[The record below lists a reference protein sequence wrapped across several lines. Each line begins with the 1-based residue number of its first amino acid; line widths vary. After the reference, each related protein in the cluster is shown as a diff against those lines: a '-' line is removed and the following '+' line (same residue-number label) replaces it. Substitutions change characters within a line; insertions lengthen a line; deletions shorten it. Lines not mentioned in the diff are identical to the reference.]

1 VTELATIETHRDG
14 DQCFLRIRGEVDM
27 SNVTDLASAIEEALP
42 NDAPFV
48 VVDLTETTYLDSAG
62 VQLLFR
68 VAGRLRSRRH
78 QVAIVAPRD
87 GPVRA
92 VLDLVGLAA
101 LVTLFERSE
110 DVPATLGDDW
120 PAAP

>member
-1 VTELATIETHRDG
+1 MTELATIESHRDG
-14 DQCFLRIRGEVDM
+14 DRCFLRIRGEVDM
-27 SNVTDLASAIEEALP
+27 SNVSDLAGAIEDALP
-42 NDAPFV
+42 NDAPFF
-48 VVDLTETTYLDSAG
+48 VVDLTDTIYLDSAG

-78 QVAIVAPRD
+78 QVAIVAPRE

-101 LVTLFERSE
+101 LVTLFDRPE
-110 DVPATLGDDW
+110 DVPDKLDDGW
-120 PAAP
+120 PAGP

>member
-1 VTELATIETHRDG
+1 MTELATLEIHRED
-14 DQCFLRIRGEVDM
+14 DRWFLHVRGEVDM
-27 SNVTDLASAIEEALP
+27 SNVPGLSSAIEEALP
-42 NDAPFV
+42 NDAPSV

-68 VAGRLRSRRH
+68 LAGRLRTRRH
-78 QVAIVAPRD
+78 LVAIVAPTE

-101 LVTLFERSE
+101 LVSVYDRPE
-110 DVPATLGDDW
+110 DVPFDLDGDW
-120 PAAP
+120 PVAP